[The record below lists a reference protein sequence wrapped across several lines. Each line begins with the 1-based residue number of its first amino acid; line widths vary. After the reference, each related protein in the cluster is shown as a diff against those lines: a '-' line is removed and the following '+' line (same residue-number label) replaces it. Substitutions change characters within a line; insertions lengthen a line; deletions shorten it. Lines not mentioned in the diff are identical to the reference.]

1 MEWIGSIGGYIKQ
14 NEIRQWRFHPGARA
28 VCQGATRVDAGW
40 SHRHVQVDAY
50 LTCCLRE
57 SSQCLCRLS
66 TVCCSHWTVETK
78 NGQPLET
85 MSRPFDVHVR
95 DLDMGH
101 FNLVLGGQKLVRL
114 QIACVCICIKQL

>member
-40 SHRHVQVDAY
+40 GHRHVQ
-50 LTCCLRE
+50 
-57 SSQCLCRLS
+57 
-66 TVCCSHWTVETK
+66 TK